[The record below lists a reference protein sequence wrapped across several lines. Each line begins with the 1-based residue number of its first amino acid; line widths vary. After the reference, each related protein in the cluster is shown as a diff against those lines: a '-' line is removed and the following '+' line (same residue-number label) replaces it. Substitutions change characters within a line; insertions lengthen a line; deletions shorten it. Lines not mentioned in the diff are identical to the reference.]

1 MTTAERISR
10 AKQDIDE
17 AHEAGM
23 SQKESEMWDMIQD
36 YGNRSDYAHAF
47 KAWSAEYIRP
57 KYKITSTHYNGLNMT
72 FYMCPDLK
80 KVEKAYF
87 DFSQKTT
94 TTNQASGAYYTFAD
108 NPLLEE
114 VENIGLVAGY
124 GMTNTFSNCKSLKKI
139 ARIIV
144 DENSIYNNAFRNC
157 GALEEVAF
165 DGVISKNFDIHW
177 SELLSADSLESI
189 VTHLSDTATG
199 QTITLPTTAEA
210 NYYAVYGEGAW
221 AALVATKP
229 NWTFAYA

>member
-1 MTTAERISR
+1 MTRAEKLTAIAENQT
-10 AKQDIDE
+10 KVC
-17 AHEAGM
+17 EAGM

-72 FYMCPDLK
+72 FYICPNLK

-94 TTNQASGAYYTFAD
+94 TTNQSSGAYYTFAD

-114 VENIGLVAGY
+114 IEDIGLVAGY

-157 GALEEVAF
+157 DSLEEVYF

-177 SELLSADSLESI
+177 SKLLSADSLNSI
-189 VTHLSDTATG
+189 ITHLSDDATG

-210 NYYAVYGEGAW
+210 NYDAVYGEGAW
-221 AALVATKP
+221 AALVATKT